1 MFKFTVNRPLIAMV
15 MTAALAACG
24 GGGGGG
30 SGVGAGVGA
39 GVGGGAGGAPGA
51 AAPATTDIPA
61 SALASV
67 DGLIA
72 FMNQLIDTGTNDTS
86 EPIVLGD
93 ASLPVDDT
101 I

>member
-1 MFKFTVNRPLIAMV
+1 MYKLDAHKLLIALV
-15 MTAALAACG
+15 MTAGVAACG
-24 GGGGGG
+24 GGGGD
-30 SGVGAGVGA
+30 
-39 GVGGGAGGAPGA
+39 GGGAFSGAPA
-51 AAPATTDIPA
+51 ASSGGIPA

-86 EPIVLGD
+86 EPILLGE
-93 ASLPVDDT
+93 ASLPTDDT

>member
-1 MFKFTVNRPLIAMV
+1 MLKFNLHKPLIV
-15 MTAALAACG
+15 LVLTAGVAACG
-24 GGGGGG
+24 SGGGG
-30 SGVGAGVGA
+30 SDF
-39 GVGGGAGGAPGA
+39 GGGAGGLLPPA
-51 AAPATTDIPA
+51 ATSNIPA

-86 EPIVLGD
+86 EPLLLGD
-93 ASLPVDDT
+93 VSLPVNDT

>member
-1 MFKFTVNRPLIAMV
+1 MFKFNVKPPLIVLA

-24 GGGGGG
+24 GGSGGG
-30 SGVGAGVGA
+30 AD
-39 GVGGGAGGAPGA
+39 VGGGAGGAPGA
-51 AAPATTDIPA
+51 AAPAPATSDIPA

-86 EPIVLGD
+86 EPIRLGD

>member
-1 MFKFTVNRPLIAMV
+1 MYKLDAHKLLIALV
-15 MTAALAACG
+15 MTAGVAACG

-30 SGVGAGVGA
+30 FD
-39 GVGGGAGGAPGA
+39 GGGGGSGSAPGA
-51 AAPATTDIPA
+51 PAASSGGIPA

-67 DGLIA
+67 DGLVA

-86 EPIVLGD
+86 EPILLGD
-93 ASLPVDDT
+93 ASLPVDNA

>member
-1 MFKFTVNRPLIAMV
+1 MKKLDAHKLLIALA
-15 MTAALAACG
+15 MTAGVAACG
-24 GGGGGG
+24 GGGGSDG
-30 SGVGAGVGA
+30 
-39 GVGGGAGGAPGA
+39 GVGGGAPGTPAPSSG
-51 AAPATTDIPA
+51 DVPA

-86 EPIVLGD
+86 EPILLGD

-101 I
+101 L